1 MFYHFDHVLV
11 EVRMRKYGAVAGLA
25 GAAALSAVM
34 GFAQPATGVV
44 DWGAPRVIVSGEA
57 VVNPWR
63 MNESDWR

>member
-1 MFYHFDHVLV
+1 
-11 EVRMRKYGAVAGLA
+11 MRKYGAVAGLA
-25 GAAALSAVM
+25 GGAALSAVM

-57 VVNPWR
+57 VVGPWR